1 MALFTLLTGRLLDA
15 VANKEY
21 VMGRS
26 VRHSI
31 GLNTEADDV
40 LMAVCNTLISLFNR
54 LCVHLLSLTLSSA
67 LFLDPDHS
75 FFTSLLATLTALI
88 TTDGVALETG
98 AGNKYNTNRPKGK
111 LNSTQVR
118 SRCWLERSACCCS
131 CCRRCTTR

>member
-1 MALFTLLTGRLLDA
+1 
-15 VANKEY
+15 
-21 VMGRS
+21 MGR
-26 VRHSI
+26 RIKHSI

-88 TTDGVALETG
+88 TTDSVALETG

-111 LNSTQVR
+111 LNSTQVG
-118 SRCWLERSACCCS
+118 SRC
-131 CCRRCTTR
+131 